1 MGKDNY
7 QLLIEKLDNFI
18 RKYYVNQVIRGVL
31 YSLGLIL
38 ALFLIISVLE
48 YYMYYPTSTRKILF
62 FSFVGI
68 SGIALMSWIIIPLM
82 HYFRLGKVI
91 SHENAASIVGEH
103 FSDVKDK
110 MLNILQLKKQSS
122 ASQNRELILASINQ
136 KTKTLTPVPFQK
148 AIDLSQNR
156 KYLRYALPPLL
167 VLLALLL
174 IDARIIKDSSA
185 RLLNNGTEFE
195 RPAPFL
201 FTIKNQD
208 LTVVQFDDYEL
219 EIEVD
224 GEILP
229 NEAYIDINGY
239 EYKLTKVENNKFT
252 YKFSNVAKPIAFNL
266 TASGFDSKGYELDI
280 LRKPNIL
287 GFDVKLDYPKY
298 TRRTDE
304 MVNNIGDLV
313 VPEGT
318 DISWFFSAQNTDNVL
333 VKFSGEKDITEA
345 KQTSEESFS
354 VKKRQRKDQSYTVY
368 ISNKALPNADSIAYS
383 ISVVPDLHPTITV
396 KQFEDSTQSK
406 LLFFVGDA
414 SDDYGL
420 SQLSFNYTVERE
432 GVKGKMISNPLKI
445 TAPKST
451 NYDYTWDLQSLDMK
465 PGDKLTYYFETFD
478 NDGVNGRKSARTSL
492 MAYALP
498 TVEEYEEMA
507 KDNNESIKKALE
519 NTIKE
524 ANQLQKDIKALREKL
539 LQKKELDW
547 RDQKELEKL
556 MQRQQ
561 EIEEQMEQ
569 AQQKFEENLEN
580 QEEFSEMDEELLE
593 KQEQLKEMFE
603 ELMDEEMKEMM
614 EKMKELLEEM
624 NKKSALEELEDFEM
638 NEDEL
643 EKELDRIM
651 ELFKQLE
658 FEQEMEKTIDKLNE
672 LAEKEEKLS
681 KETENSEK
689 TQEELEKEQEEINKE
704 FDKLKE
710 DMEELGEKNKEL
722 QNPTDLDEPQ
732 KEKEE
737 VQEELEKAKEQL
749 QQKQNKKASKSQ
761 KKASEKM
768 KNMANG
774 MKMQMQAAQME
785 QMEEDIESLRQLLE
799 NLVTLSF
806 DQEDLMSRMGTV
818 QINTPTYVSQVQE
831 QFKIQDDFTLVEDSL
846 IALSK
851 RVFQIETFITEKVTE
866 IKWDLNKGMDDLE
879 ERRVRNATSKQQRA
893 MTGFNDLALMLS
905 EVMEQ
910 MQQQMSGQMSG
921 SQMCE
926 NPKGSGQ
933 GMGKMGDMQQQL
945 NEQMKEMMEQM
956 KNGENPGKSGKGGK
970 GGKGGK
976 AGKNGQGMSKEFAEM
991 AARQAAIRKALKE
1004 MSNSKKESGKG
1015 SKALDA
1021 LIKEMDKTETDLVNK
1036 RLNNEMIKR
1045 QQDILTRLLESA
1057 KAERQ
1062 QEMEKK
1068 REAEKAQKQERTMP
1082 PSLEEYIKQREAE
1095 IEMYKS
1101 VSPSLK
1107 PYYKNLVEDYYKSLK
1122 GE

>member
-7 QLLIEKLDNFI
+7 QLLIGKLDSFI

-38 ALFLIISVLE
+38 ALFLIISVSE
-48 YYMYYPTSTRKILF
+48 YYMYYPASTRKVMF

-68 SGIALMSWIIIPLM
+68 SAVALVSWVFVPLM

-91 SHENAASIVGEH
+91 SHENAAMIVGQH
-103 FSDVKDK
+103 FGDVKDK
-110 MLNILQLKKQSS
+110 LLNILQLKKQSS
-122 ASQNRELILASINQ
+122 TSENRELILASINQ
-136 KTKTLTPVPFQK
+136 KTQTLTPVPFKK
-148 AIDLSQNR
+148 AIDLTQNK
-156 KYLRYALPPLL
+156 KYLRFALPPFL

-185 RLLNNGTEFE
+185 RLLQNSIEFE
-195 RPAPFL
+195 RPAPFQ
-201 FTIKNQD
+201 FSVKNKD
-208 LTVVQFDDYEL
+208 LTVIQFDDYEL
-219 EIEVD
+219 EINIIGDV
-224 GEILP
+224 LP
-229 NEAYIDINGY
+229 NEAFIDIDGY
-239 EYKLTKVENNKFT
+239 EYKLTKVEKDKFT
-252 YKFSNVAKPIAFNL
+252 YKFSNVAKATAFNF
-266 TASGFDSKGYELDI
+266 TAGGFDSKPYELDI
-280 LRKPNIL
+280 LRKPNIA
-287 GFDVKLDYPKY
+287 GFDVKLNYPSYIGRKA
-298 TRRTDE
+298 E

-333 VKFSGEKDITEA
+333 VKFSGEKEMTEA
-345 KQTSEESFS
+345 KQTNKELFS
-354 VKKRQRKDQSYTVY
+354 VKKKQRKDQIYTVY
-368 ISNKALPNADSIAYS
+368 ISNAALPNADSVAYS
-383 ISVVPDLHPTITV
+383 ITVIPDLHPTITV
-396 KQFEDSTQSK
+396 KQFEDSTQRA

-432 GVKGKMISNPLKI
+432 GVRGKMVSAPLKI
-445 TAPKST
+445 AAPKQT
-451 NYDYTWDLQSLDMK
+451 NYDYTWDLESLDLE
-465 PGDKLTYYFETFD
+465 PGDKLTYYFETLD

-519 NTIKE
+519 NTIKDVNE
-524 ANQLQKDIKALREKL
+524 LQQDIKEMRDKL

-561 EIEEQMEQ
+561 QIEEQMQE
-569 AQQKFEENLEN
+569 AQQKFQENLQN
-580 QEEFSEMDEELLE
+580 QEEFSEMSEELLE

-603 ELMDEEMKEMM
+603 ELMDDEMKEMM
-614 EKMKELLEEM
+614 EKMKDLLKEM
-624 NKKSALEELEDFEM
+624 DKNSTLEELENFEM
-638 NEDEL
+638 NEEEL
-643 EKELDRIM
+643 EKEMDRIK

-658 FEQEMEKTIDKLNE
+658 FEQEMKQTIDKLNE

-681 KETENSEK
+681 EETEKESK
-689 TQEELEKEQEEINKE
+689 TQEELKKEQEAIQKE

-710 DMEELGEKNKEL
+710 DMKELGEKNKEL

-737 VQEELEKAKEQL
+737 VEEEMKKAKEQL
-749 QQKQNKKASKSQ
+749 QQKQNDKASKSQ

-768 KNMANG
+768 KNMANS
-774 MKMQMQAAQME
+774 MQMQMQAAQME
-785 QMEEDIESLRQLLE
+785 QMKEDIEALRQLLE

-806 DQEDLMSRMGTV
+806 DQEDLMGRMTQT

-831 QFKIQDDFTLVEDSL
+831 QFKIQDDFKLVEDSL
-846 IALSK
+846 VALSK

-866 IKWDLNKGMDDLE
+866 IKRDLKTGMGNLE
-879 ERRVRNATSKQQRA
+879 ERQVRKATGKQQRA

-926 NPKGSGQ
+926 NPKGSGE
-933 GMGKMGDMQQQL
+933 GMGKMGEMQQQL
-945 NEQMKEMMEQM
+945 NEQMKEMMEKM
-956 KNGENPGKSGKGGK
+956 GKGEQPGKGKDGKSGKDGK
-970 GGKGGK
+970 GGS
-976 AGKNGQGMSKEFAEM
+976 GMSKEFAEM
-991 AARQAAIRKALKE
+991 AAKQAAIRKALNDMAKG
-1004 MSNSKKESGKG
+1004 KKESGQG
-1015 SKALDA
+1015 SKALDD

-1036 RLNNEMIKR
+1036 RLNNEMLKR
-1045 QQDILTRLLESA
+1045 QQDIMTRLLESD
-1057 KAERQ
+1057 KADRQ

-1068 REAEKAQKQERTMP
+1068 REAEAAREQERKMP

-1101 VSPSLK
+1101 VSPTLK
-1107 PYYKNLVEDYYKSLK
+1107 PYYKNLVEEYYKSLK